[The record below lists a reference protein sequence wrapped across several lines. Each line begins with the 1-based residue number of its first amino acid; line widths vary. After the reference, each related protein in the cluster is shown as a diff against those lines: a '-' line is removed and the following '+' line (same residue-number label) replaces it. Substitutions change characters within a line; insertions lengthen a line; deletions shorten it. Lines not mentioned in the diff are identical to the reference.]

1 SGRINIVMNTPTKG
15 RQPQRDGF
23 LIRRFAVENKVPI
36 FTSVDTAKA
45 AVEIIEFI
53 KQKKELD
60 IFNIGEIDNEAIR
73 R

>member
-1 SGRINIVMNTPTKG
+1 M
-15 RQPQRDGF
+15 
-23 LIRRFAVENKVPI
+23 ENKVPI

-45 AVEIIEFI
+45 VVEIIEFL
-53 KQKKELD
+53 KQKRELD